1 MDTNYTAGV
10 TVDTAAEGKR
20 IRPMR
25 GIQLFWRNF
34 KRCWQLHLIMIA
46 PLIYLALFEYLPLY
60 GIQIVFKDYNS
71 RDGIWNSPWVGLEQF
86 KRFFEDINWSRYVW
100 NTFYISAYNI
110 FITFPVPIIFALIIH
125 VNEHKILKKVTQNV
139 SYIPHF
145 ISTVIMVGMLQQLLH
160 PMSGLLGALANQ
172 FGWTNVPNA
181 LQDPDLFVHM
191 YIWSG
196 EWQHFGWGAILY
208 VAALSNVPDELHEAA
223 TLDGASRLHRVW
235 YVDLPT
241 IMPTVTM
248 MFIMQFGSILSVG
261 RDKILLMQNSVNAQ
275 VSEVISTYVYKQ
287 GIGSNKMSY
296 ATAISLLNTAINTGM
311 MMIANQIV
319 KWLGDDDTQTLF

>member
-1 MDTNYTAGV
+1 MNEKLTPVVADGPGANS
-10 TVDTAAEGKR
+10 KR
-20 IRPMR
+20 VRPMR

-46 PLIYLALFEYLPLY
+46 PMIYLALFEYLPLY

-71 RDGIWNSPWVGLEQF
+71 RDGIWNSPWVGLEMF
-86 KRFFEDINWSRYVW
+86 LRFFQDNSWSRYVW
-100 NTFYISAYNI
+100 NTLYISAYNI
-110 FITFPVPIIFALIIH
+110 FITFPVPIIFALVVH

-145 ISTVIMVGMLQQLLH
+145 ISVVIMVGMLQQLLH
-160 PMSGLLGALANQ
+160 PMTGLIGVIGRQLGWKNI
-172 FGWTNVPNA
+172 PNM

-196 EWQHFGWGAILY
+196 EWQHFGWGAIIY
-208 VAALSNVPDELHEAA
+208 IAALSNVPDELHEAA
-223 TLDGASRLHRVW
+223 KLDGASRLHRVW
-235 YVDLPT
+235 YVDLPS
-241 IMPTVTM
+241 IMPTITM
-248 MFIMQFGSILSVG
+248 LFIMQFGGILSVG
-261 RDKILLMQNSVNAQ
+261 RDKIFLLQNSVNLE

-311 MMIANQIV
+311 MLIANQIV
-319 KWLGDDDTQTLF
+319 KWLGDEDTQTLI